1 MTLVILF
8 LFSKSTAF
16 CNNNNKL
23 YNFEEKKN
31 KRQFKNTE
39 KVWYKSGK
47 HVSLET
53 VQELSLLYKLLLLFN

>member
-23 YNFEEKKN
+23 YNFEEKKT
-31 KRQFKNTE
+31 KDSLKTLKKFGT
-39 KVWYKSGK
+39 KVENMS
-47 HVSLET
+47 V
-53 VQELSLLYKLLLLFN
+53 